1 MAPPADFTTPDP
13 SAFAVNEKP
22 RRAGL
27 ILARDPLRVFHHHL
41 VAESYD
47 EAKWK
52 ADLGAVRIV
61 DEADEVSWGY
71 SLLAFGDWA
80 GQPGEALAVFYFL
93 RAVLLRAPSA

>member
-1 MAPPADFTTPDP
+1 M
-13 SAFAVNEKP
+13 
-22 RRAGL
+22 
-27 ILARDPLRVFHHHL
+27 
-41 VAESYD
+41 AESYD
-47 EAKWK
+47 SELK

-80 GQPGEALAVFYFL
+80 VSQGSTRGLLLL